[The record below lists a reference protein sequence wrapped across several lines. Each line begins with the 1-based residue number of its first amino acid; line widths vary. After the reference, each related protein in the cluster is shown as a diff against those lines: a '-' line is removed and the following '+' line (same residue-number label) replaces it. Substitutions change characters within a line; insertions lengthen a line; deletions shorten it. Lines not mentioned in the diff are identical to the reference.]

1 MSYNSHRLK
10 AIVLDDQR
18 IFSESFSIVLEK
30 YRLFSS
36 VIPFSEISDLIDYL
50 VHNDT
55 KNTVIFADYYLEN
68 EYITAYLNQL
78 KNMSANAKIIIL
90 SCITNPTLIHEL
102 KGMNIHG
109 IISKNEALSEI
120 KTCIDYL
127 ESNKKYFSPFVLKI
141 LNEYDTIRH
150 IIFTPREIQI
160 LGYFAKGHTVD
171 KTAENLNL
179 SRHTIAAHR
188 RKMMAKINCSNITE
202 LLSYA
207 RDEGLIE

>member
-1 MSYNSHRLK
+1 MNAL
-10 AIVLDDQR
+10 VLDDQR

-30 YRLFSS
+30 YKLFSNVVS
-36 VIPFSEISDLIDYL
+36 FSEISDLIDYL
-50 VHNDT
+50 VRNYT

-68 EYITAYLNQL
+68 DHITAYLNQI
-78 KNMSANAKIIIL
+78 KNMASNSKIIIL
-90 SCITNPTLIHEL
+90 SCISNPSLILEL
-102 KGMNIHG
+102 TRMNIHG

-120 KTCIDYL
+120 RTCIEHL
-127 ESNKKYFSPFVLKI
+127 ESNKKYFSPFVLNI
-141 LNEYDTIRH
+141 INEYEAIQQV
-150 IIFTPREIQI
+150 IFTPREIQI
-160 LGYFAKGHTVD
+160 LSYFAKGHTVD

-207 RDEGLIE
+207 RNEGLIE